1 MFRLDMASHTINS
14 TSGSTFG
21 SKVNSQPRNAPF
33 FLGPDLLRYLPPGP
47 HLCVV
52 VCDHTEAFRSPGPVG
67 LCAELEQHLR
77 AIWTSPGRIT
87 SDWAARLAE
96 TKPPVGSEGLRHRL
110 IKLFLRL

>member
-14 TSGSTFG
+14 TIGSTFG
-21 SKVNSQPRNAPF
+21 SKVNGQPRNAPF

-47 HLCVV
+47 QLCVV

-67 LCAELEQHLR
+67 LCAELAQHLR

-87 SDWAARLAE
+87 SEWAARMVEKRRPLAQ
-96 TKPPVGSEGLRHRL
+96 KASAIG
-110 IKLFLRL
+110 